1 MCLCQQLTEEFC
13 FALCVSIRVCMIV
26 YLKVCEHDILKTACD
41 NFTKFTTSVH
51 LGTKMNFLDFEVK
64 RSKDQ
69 YHV

>member
-1 MCLCQQLTEEFC
+1 M
-13 FALCVSIRVCMIV
+13 CMIV

>member
-1 MCLCQQLTEEFC
+1 
-13 FALCVSIRVCMIV
+13 MIV

-69 YHV
+69 YHVWSDKHFGMHFFTCLRNAWNIF